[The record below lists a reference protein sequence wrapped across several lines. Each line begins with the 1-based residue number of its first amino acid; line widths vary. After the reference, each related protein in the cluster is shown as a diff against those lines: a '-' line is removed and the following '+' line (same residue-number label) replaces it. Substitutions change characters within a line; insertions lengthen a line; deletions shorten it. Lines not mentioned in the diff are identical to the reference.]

1 MSHLIPN
8 SRHERPGLRR
18 EEGQALV
25 ELALILPLLILLVIG
40 VVDFG
45 RALNIKNDET
55 HLASEA
61 ARFAVVDSCTPCS
74 PGLPTL
80 NAAIVAQAESK
91 TPPTIA
97 FCYPNG
103 THAVGDPLHVT
114 IRDTYTWLPIK
125 LKAVGID
132 WNPPV
137 STQMTSNSEMRLET
151 ATNSN
156 YTTGTWDSTSKTCS

>member
-1 MSHLIPN
+1 
-8 SRHERPGLRR
+8 
-18 EEGQALV
+18 
-25 ELALILPLLILLVIG
+25 LLVIG

-80 NAAIVAQAESK
+80 NTAILAQAESS
-91 TPPTIA
+91 TATIA

-114 IRDTYTWLPIK
+114 IRDEYRWLPIK

-132 WNPPV
+132 WNPGF

-156 YTTGTWDSTSKTCS
+156 YITGTWDPASKTCS